1 MHPSAS
7 KEKEMSH
14 RSIFHVISTILFAF
28 GTLSAMQGQGPQFVN
43 QGWTSQERQTFY
55 TTTQGSQMMPMD
67 WFMAL
72 EQSNGDPFTKDL
84 TRYGFLPSSVN
95 PNGLP
100 VGFTLDSQ
108 AGKWAGLTCAA
119 CHTNQIEYNG
129 KMWQLDGGPT
139 DADLFTFVAQLGE
152 AIQGTLADP
161 ARFGRFATK
170 VGATTPAAQQAL
182 RNELTRFS
190 AYFST
195 FLNAATPPTP
205 WGPARA
211 DAQGL
216 IFNRVSAID
225 LSDLAV
231 WQWFHAMEK
240 NNRTPNAP
248 VSYPYLW
255 GVSRLDWVQWNG
267 IAANNSCLARLGRN
281 VGEALGAFARVQL
294 TPSSLG
300 YSATVLAGNQVM
312 LEETLIKKL
321 KSPLWS
327 DTNLPPIDS
336 AKKAAG
342 EALYKTHC
350 INCHAAIDRN
360 SGSPVK
366 VNLTPLAQIGT
377 DPLMATNV
385 ACRTAD
391 TAVLA
396 GTRQPAL
403 DLKIPKLTKNDYV
416 VNLAQNEVAGIIVSN
431 ALNLPFSCYFKVLP
445 KATATEKTAP
455 SKKALVQKMPPV
467 YRAAKATGECVTK
480 LEQYI
485 GRPLDGIW
493 ASPPYLHNGSVPSLY
508 QLLLPASQRVATF
521 KVGSR
526 TFDPAN
532 VGFDINSG
540 SFTFDTTIPGNGNQG
555 HEYGGTLTETQRQQL
570 LEYLKSL

>member
-1 MHPSAS
+1 
-7 KEKEMSH
+7 
-14 RSIFHVISTILFAF
+14 
-28 GTLSAMQGQGPQFVN
+28 MQGQQFVD
-43 QGWTSQERQTFY
+43 QGWTSQDRQKFY

-67 WFMAL
+67 WFMTL

-129 KMWQLDGGPT
+129 KTWQLDGGPT
-139 DADLFTFVAQLGE
+139 DADLFTFLAQLGE
-152 AIQGTLADP
+152 AVQGTLTDS

-170 VGATTPAAQQAL
+170 VGATSPTAQQAL

-195 FLNAATPPTP
+195 FLAAATPPYP

-216 IFNRVSAID
+216 IFNRASAID

-231 WQWFHAMEK
+231 WEWFRSLEQ
-240 NNRTPNAP
+240 NNRQPNAP

-255 GVSRLDWVQWNG
+255 GVSRLSAVQWNG
-267 IAANNSCLARLGRN
+267 EAPNKKCLERLGRN
-281 VGEALGAFARVQL
+281 VVEVLGAFARIQL
-294 TPSSLG
+294 TPSDFG
-300 YSATVLAGNQVM
+300 YIATANAANQVM

-321 KSPLWS
+321 KSPLWA

-336 AKKAAG
+336 TKAAAG
-342 EALYKTHC
+342 KKLYGQYCTS
-350 INCHAAIDRN
+350 CHTVIDRN
-360 SGSPVK
+360 SGSSVT

-391 TAVLA
+391 TGVLA
-396 GTRQPAL
+396 GSKQPPL
-403 DLKIPKLTKNDYV
+403 FGTQLKATDY
-416 VNLAQNEVAGIIVSN
+416 
-431 ALNLPFSCYFKVLP
+431 ALNIAGNAGAGVIVRDLDDIPLSCKLDILAASEAQAKTGAATGAK
-445 KATATEKTAP
+445 KATTTQT
-455 SKKALVQKMPPV
+455 KAAAAQKVPRV
-467 YRAAKATGECVTK
+467 YGSAIGTGECVTS

-508 QLLLPASQRVATF
+508 QLLLPASQRVTTF

-526 TFDPAN
+526 TFDPVN
-532 VGFDINSG
+532 VGFDITTG
-540 SFTFDTTIPGNGNQG
+540 SFDFDTSLPGNGNGG

-570 LEYLKSL
+570 LEYLKTL